1 MNTLLRNKRVFNH
14 CKKYYDDINKIAKF
28 NTPVAKNLNYEP
40 ITSIQEKTSI
50 GENYYMYLKINCTA
64 LEAKDFKAGD
74 RCYVYVT
81 KPVTHDPL
89 CKTADYEVESM
100 PLPTLNDGSVMLK
113 RLSSK

>member
-1 MNTLLRNKRVFNH
+1 MNTLVRNKTVFNH
-14 CKKYYDDINKIAKF
+14 CKKYYDDTAKISKF
-28 NTPVAKNLNYEP
+28 STPVTKNLNYEP

-74 RCYVYVT
+74 RCYIYIT
-81 KPVTHDPL
+81 KPLNHDPL
-89 CKTADYEVESM
+89 CKTADYEVEGI
-100 PLPTLNDGSVMLK
+100 PLPTLNDGTVRLK